1 MATIQKSNAVQ
12 FGWGN
17 VKSDL
22 RFFIIITLIYVA
34 ILVIVGAIFD
44 NFMSIKMNN
53 NTKISFNVVSWV
65 INSILTIGFM
75 KISLNYVDNKKSN
88 DISEI
93 FSGFSSGRVIGNYLL
108 ASFLYG
114 LICLVGLILLVL
126 PGIIWSI
133 KYSYTLYLVVD
144 KNMNAV
150 QAIKMSGKI
159 TNGFKIDLC
168 IFGLLLFC
176 IAVLGVLCLGVGIFV
191 ALPVIF
197 LANAYVYRQ
206 LLNE

>member
-44 NFMSIKMNN
+44 NLMSIKMNG

-75 KISLNYVDNKKSN
+75 KISLNYVDNKKSKLFLN
-88 DISEI
+88 KILIKLI
-93 FSGFSSGRVIGNYLL
+93 FFLL
-108 ASFLYG
+108 DNEKN
-114 LICLVGLILLVL
+114 
-126 PGIIWSI
+126 I
-133 KYSYTLYLVVD
+133 KIF
-144 KNMNAV
+144 KN
-150 QAIKMSGKI
+150 
-159 TNGFKIDLC
+159 
-168 IFGLLLFC
+168 
-176 IAVLGVLCLGVGIFV
+176 
-191 ALPVIF
+191 
-197 LANAYVYRQ
+197 
-206 LLNE
+206 